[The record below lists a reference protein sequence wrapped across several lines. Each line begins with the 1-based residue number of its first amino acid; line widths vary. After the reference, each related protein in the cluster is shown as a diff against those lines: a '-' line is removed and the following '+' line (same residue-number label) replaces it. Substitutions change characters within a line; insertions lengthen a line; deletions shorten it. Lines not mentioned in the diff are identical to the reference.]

1 MEQEDLKVLIHAAL
15 AFVVIFG
22 GFSIME
28 YYGGSGITGGV
39 IVSEGFET
47 IDCMDMGEDCCLFVQ
62 GAAKCEQYD
71 GSRNPVLICSAG
83 NKKVKLSLDVYDY
96 CS

>member
-1 MEQEDLKVLIHAAL
+1 MEKEDLKVLIHAAL

-22 GFSIME
+22 GFSLME
-28 YYGGSGITGGV
+28 FYGGSHITARV
-39 IVSEGFET
+39 VSSEEIET
-47 IDCMDMGEDCCLFVQ
+47 INCMDINEDCCLFVQ
-62 GAAKCEQYD
+62 GANKCEQYD
-71 GSRNPVLICSAG
+71 GSKNPVLICSAG